1 MYLFPTVLEVSFA
14 EDFLSVREGAGL
26 LELML
31 VKEGEAVGPVSVRLT
46 TQDGT
51 ATRQYILCVCVCVC
65 VCAFITT
72 VGAMYIPGA
81 FDHCTIVYEVVFR
94 FSGGW

>member
-1 MYLFPTVLEVSFA
+1 MLEVSFA
-14 EDFLSVREGAGL
+14 ENFLLVREGAGL

-65 VCAFITT
+65 VCVCAFITT
-72 VGAMYIPGA
+72 VGAMYVPGA
-81 FDHCTIVYEVVFR
+81 FDHCTILYEVVFR
-94 FSGGW
+94 FSGEW